1 MYRKYLIA
9 YFSASPSR
17 RTEKISEKIADVIGA
32 DLYEIVPAVPYT
44 EDDLN
49 WNNEKSRSSVEMNDP
64 ASRPE
69 IAGELPDISHYE
81 TVFVGFP
88 IWWYIAPHIINT
100 FLESCDLKDKTV
112 VPFLPPEAALWDRP
126 QHTCVLRRRAPSSK
140 RGGGLRWGRR
150 RWRLIRGLPPWAFR

>member
-69 IAGELPDISHYE
+69 IAGELPDISHY
-81 TVFVGFP
+81 
-88 IWWYIAPHIINT
+88 
-100 FLESCDLKDKTV
+100 DKTV
-112 VPFLPPEAALWDRP
+112 GPFSTSGGSPMGQTTAHLRPSAPGAL
-126 QHTCVLRRRAPSSK
+126 VK
-140 RGGGLRWGRR
+140 EGRR
-150 RWRLIRGLPPWAFR
+150 FEMGETPMAINSWIASLGI

>member
-81 TVFVGFP
+81 TVFVGRPSFR
-88 IWWYIAPHIINT
+88 
-100 FLESCDLKDKTV
+100 
-112 VPFLPPEAALWDRP
+112 FLPPEAALWDRP
-126 QHTCVLRRRAPSSK
+126 RHTCVLRRRVPS
-140 RGGGLRWGRR
+140 
-150 RWRLIRGLPPWAFR
+150 